1 MNPELITRLVSL
13 VEKTGDR
20 VVLADPATGKAV
32 VVMDLASYE
41 RLSTGAVAQPI
52 QAQPQTAPIRE
63 EKPVPP
69 APAREPEIEVVET
82 RKTAQIREITS
93 TEEKQVRTKPERRS
107 AVEMP
112 DLTQEELLDKINRE
126 IAAWKTAQEKKRSDE
141 LKAAARDIAPLPQA
155 AVFEE
160 EERFYLEPIE

>member
-41 RLSTGAVAQPI
+41 KLSTGAIQPAV
-52 QAQPQTAPIRE
+52 QAPAAAE
-63 EKPVPP
+63 AKAVEP
-69 APAREPEIEVVET
+69 APEPALKITVKNT
-82 RKTAQIREITS
+82 KKTAQPAAISVAKE
-93 TEEKQVRTKPERRS
+93 QPALA
-107 AVEMP
+107 AVEAP
-112 DLTQEELLDKINRE
+112 VQAASADLTQEELLDKINRE

-141 LKAAARDIAPLPQA
+141 LKAAARNIAPIQA
-155 AVFEE
+155 AVAFEE